1 MKLELCPLN
10 AMSQTVQAIFDGQV
24 FKPEQP
30 LELAPNTRVLI
41 TIKAVDQPESRRGAF
56 LRAARSLKLEGT
68 ADWSET
74 IDDYLYAQ
82 ESDAK

>member
-1 MKLELCPLN
+1 
-10 AMSQTVQAIFDGQV
+10 MSQTVQATFDGQV

-41 TIKAVDQPESRRGAF
+41 TIEAVDQPESRRGAF
-56 LRAARSLKLEGT
+56 LRTARSLKLEAP

-74 IDDYLYAQ
+74 IDDYLYDQ
-82 ESDAK
+82 GRDAK